1 MSVTLFVMIQSPEK
15 EAIRIEKL
23 SVRMSSKFRCFSGP
37 LVNIFITVNNADCI
51 AFPIQLDI
59 VQHNPFFTSNSIV
72 KY

>member
-23 SVRMSSKFRCFSGP
+23 SVRMPSKFRCFSGP
-37 LVNIFITVNNADCI
+37 LVNICITVNNADCI

-59 VQHNPFFTSNSIV
+59 VQHNPFFYIKQNC
-72 KY
+72 